1 MARNQPKG
9 STPDPEGVED
19 VSTTTAEAAAP
30 AEGTQP
36 TEAQPAQ
43 AAEKKPKEPIPDG
56 PLTTRTGAK
65 ALAVKNRIF
74 TAGGEKGDAVKTLLE
89 TRPDL
94 TRKEIAAMVGCSQS
108 RVAEVARVLGLQKRI
123 MVPVEQAQPAQPQ
136 EQVAS

>member
-19 VSTTTAEAAAP
+19 VTTTEAPAAEAAGA
-30 AEGTQP
+30 A
-36 TEAQPAQ
+36 EAQPAEK
-43 AAEKKPKEPIPDG
+43 AEKKPKEPIPDG
-56 PLTTRTGAK
+56 PLVTRTGAK
-65 ALAVKNRIF
+65 ALAVKNRVF

-123 MVPVEQAQPAQPQ
+123 MVPVEQVQQAQPS

>member
-1 MARNQPKG
+1 MARNQTKG
-9 STPDPEGVED
+9 AAAPDPEGVED
-19 VSTTTAEAAAP
+19 VSATTPEAPAAEAP
-30 AEGTQP
+30 AE
-36 TEAQPAQ
+36 EAKQ
-43 AAEKKPKEPIPDG
+43 EKKPKEPIPDG

-65 ALAVKNRIF
+65 ALAVKNRVF

-123 MVPVEQAQPAQPQ
+123 MVPVEQAQPAAA
-136 EQVAS
+136 AS

>member
-9 STPDPEGVED
+9 APPDPEGVED
-19 VSTTTAEAAAP
+19 VTTEAPAAEAAEATTP
-30 AEGTQP
+30 EQP
-36 TEAQPAQ
+36 VEAQK
-43 AAEKKPKEPIPDG
+43 AEKKPKEPIPDG

-65 ALAVKNRIF
+65 ALAVKNRVF

-123 MVPVEQAQPAQPQ
+123 MVPVEQAQPAAA
-136 EQVAS
+136 AS